1 MLNLNIWL
9 ALVSMPVSG
18 HHYQDSVTVA
28 MKGFIEL
35 VKIQSLFTTFD
46 FPTIISK
53 EKFQRQLESFWSPK
67 GLNFSCNNMMGHMP
81 PSLGDLTNLEW
92 LDLSSNKFIGEIPV
106 QLANLTSLAFL
117 NLSKNHLCGQ
127 IPQGKQFNIFT
138 NDSYNRN
145 LGLCGFPMT
154 KACGN
159 D

>member
-1 MLNLNIWL
+1 
-9 ALVSMPVSG
+9 
-18 HHYQDSVTVA
+18 
-28 MKGFIEL
+28 
-35 VKIQSLFTTFD
+35 
-46 FPTIISK
+46 
-53 EKFQRQLESFWSPK
+53 
-67 GLNFSCNNMMGHMP
+67 MGHMP
-81 PSLGDLTNLEW
+81 PSLGDLTKLEW

-106 QLANLTSLAFL
+106 QLAYLTSLAFL